1 MTNMSNFLLVDLCH
15 KSDISNGFFF
25 SVKQCS
31 THAAIFTENFSA
43 SANSMAETM
52 LILKLFLTKA
62 KQNKA

>member
-1 MTNMSNFLLVDLCH
+1 MAFYSQSN
-15 KSDISNGFFF
+15 
-25 SVKQCS
+25 S

-43 SANSMAETM
+43 SGNSTLETT